1 MRLALLADIHSN
13 IEALDACLEHARQ
26 EGANA
31 FAVLGDLVGYGAD
44 PGPVID
50 RILALGTSLHV
61 AVLGNHD
68 AAAVGRSQEPMNDEA
83 QAAIEWTIPQLNDEQ
98 RAFLAQLPLVV
109 RDDDVTWVHAS
120 AEYPELFPYVAS
132 AADARASLL
141 AAGTRYVFCGH
152 VHDPTLY
159 YVGFDG
165 RLTPFMPT
173 PGFGIPV
180 GRHRSWLGIV
190 GSCGQPRDGRTGAW
204 YAMFDRSRARL
215 SYHRVPY
222 DTASAAAKIR
232 RAGLAERFA
241 LQIEGLA

>member
-1 MRLALLADIHSN
+1 MKLALLADIHSN
-13 IEALDACLEHARQ
+13 IEALDACIAHAQR
-26 EGANA
+26 EGAEA

-44 PGPVID
+44 PGPVVD
-50 RILALGTSLHV
+50 RILGLGAALHV

-68 AAAVGRSQEPMNDEA
+68 AAAVGRSDEPMNDEA
-83 QAAIEWTIPQLNDEQ
+83 QAAIVWTAPQLNEEQ
-98 RAFLAQLPLVV
+98 RGFLAQLPLVV

-120 AEYPELFPYVAS
+120 ADCPEQFPYVAS
-132 AADARASLL
+132 AADARASL
-141 AAGTRYVFCGH
+141 AAADTRYVFCGH

-159 YVGFDG
+159 YVGSDG
-165 RLTPFMPT
+165 RLTPFWPT
-173 PGFGIPV
+173 PGVAIPV

-204 YAMFDRSRARL
+204 YAMFDRARARL
-215 SYHRVPY
+215 SYHRVAY
-222 DTASAAAKIR
+222 DAASAAAKIR